1 MTKLSKKLVALLL
14 AVVMTIAMSATAFA
28 ADITINDAVDGQTY
42 SAYKLFDVTTSGEG
56 ENANYSYSLS
66 AEETI
71 LKGLLDEAGLE
82 FVLSADGSRYYV
94 SSGLEDETDAA
105 NLAKYLHDNVTDLGD
120 ADKDAIGVNGTAV
133 LSDLAAGYYFVTTTT
148 GSLCILNT
156 TDAIDIEEKN
166 EEPKIEK
173 EVTADDPDT
182 AQIGDMIPYQITI
195 TAQPGAENYVLHDE
209 MSDGLSLDV
218 DSIKVQVDGTD
229 LPAENYTLETDALID
244 GCDFEITFTKG
255 YLDSIT
261 SPTLIVVKYE
271 AMLNENAVVGTNPN
285 TNKAIL
291 DYGEKSDLE
300 TTPDET
306 TDTYTYDFT
315 LEKIDGT
322 DEQGLDGAEFK
333 LYDEAEGGNIISFV
347 YDEANDTYRVAKPG
361 ERDTTDTIVVGSA
374 TISGLAGKNYWLEET
389 KAPDG
394 YNMLTERV
402 QVTFNKLDGNFGGSD
417 FVDQRIE
424 NQAGTL
430 LPSTGGMGTT
440 VIYVVGAALV
450 IGAGIV
456 LVVRR
461 RMNADR

>member
-28 ADITINDAVDGQTY
+28 ADITINDAVNGQTY

-66 AEETI
+66 AEETT
-71 LKGLLDEAGLE
+71 LKGLLEDAGLR

-94 SSGLEDETDAA
+94 SSGLEDETAAA
-105 NLAKYLHDNVTDLGD
+105 NLAEYLHNNVTVLGTP
-120 ADKDAIGVNGTAV
+120 DKTTIGDEGTAT
-133 LSDLAAGYYFVTTTT
+133 LSGLAAGYYFVTTTT

-156 TDAIDIEEKN
+156 TDAIDIKEKN

-173 EVTADDPDT
+173 KVTAEDPDT

-195 TAQPGAENYVLHDE
+195 TAQPGAENYVLHDK

-229 LPAENYTLETDALID
+229 LSAENYTLNTDALAD
-244 GCDFEITFTKG
+244 DCDFEISFTKE

-261 SPTLIVVKYE
+261 SPTVIVVTYE
-271 AMLNENAVVGTNPN
+271 AMLNENAIVGKDPN

-291 DYGEKSDLE
+291 DYGENSDLE

-322 DEQGLDGAEFK
+322 DKQRLDGAEFK
-333 LYDEAEGGNIISFV
+333 LYDAAEDGNIISFV
-347 YDEANDTYRVAKPG
+347 YDEVKDTYRVAKPG
-361 ERDTTDTIVVGSA
+361 EGNTTDTIVVGSA

-402 QVTFNKLDGNFGGSD
+402 QVTFNKLEDNFAGSD
-417 FVDQRIE
+417 FVNQKIE

-440 VIYVVGAALV
+440 VIYVVGAVLV

>member
-28 ADITINDAVDGQTY
+28 AEITINDAVNGQTY

-56 ENANYSYSLS
+56 TNYSYSLS
-66 AEETI
+66 AGEAD
-71 LKGLLDEAGLE
+71 LRDLLEHAGLT

-94 SSGLEDETDAA
+94 SSGLKDETDAA

-120 ADKDAIGVNGTAV
+120 PDQTATGADGTAV

-156 TDAIDIEEKN
+156 TDAIGIEEKN

-218 DSIKVQVDGTD
+218 DSIEVQVGGTD
-229 LPAENYTLETDALID
+229 LPAGNYTLKTADLAD
-244 GCDFEITFTKG
+244 DCDFEISFTKE

-261 SPTLIVVKYE
+261 SPTVIVVTYE
-271 AMLNENAVVGTNPN
+271 AMLNENAVVGIDPN

-291 DYGEKSDLE
+291 KYGENNDLE

-306 TDTYTYDFT
+306 TVTYTYDFT

-322 DEQGLDGAEFK
+322 DKQRLDGAEFK
-333 LYDEAEGGNIISFV
+333 LYDAAVGGKKISFV
-347 YDEANDTYRVAKPG
+347 YDDANNTYRVAKPG
-361 ERDTTDTIVVGSA
+361 EENATDTIVVGSA
-374 TISGLAGKNYWLEET
+374 TISGLAGKDYWLEET

-394 YNMLTERV
+394 YNMLTDRV
-402 QVTFNKLDGNFGGSD
+402 QVTFNEVTDNFAASD
-417 FVDQRIE
+417 FEDRKIE